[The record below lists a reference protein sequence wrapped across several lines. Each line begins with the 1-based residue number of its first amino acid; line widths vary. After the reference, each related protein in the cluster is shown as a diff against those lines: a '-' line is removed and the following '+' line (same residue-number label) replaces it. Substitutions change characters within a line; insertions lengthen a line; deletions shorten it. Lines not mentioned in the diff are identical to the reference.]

1 MEIAAKFIIVPMHLS
16 AETLRL
22 HLDYTQWA
30 TMRLLDVAMQLT
42 SEELNRDFGTSEHSV
57 LGTLVHTFAGD
68 RIWLYRVAGGA
79 NPGFVSD
86 ADRSL
91 AVLEQDW
98 PAVLER
104 WRLWAANLTDE
115 STDAL
120 LDYTDLKGNPHRQP
134 IWQIVLHVVNHGTHH
149 RGQVSGFLRAL
160 GRTPPPL
167 DLIYFYRAL

>member
-1 MEIAAKFIIVPMHLS
+1 MYVS
-16 AETLRL
+16 AEILRL

-30 TMRLLDVAMQLT
+30 SLRLLDAAAQLT

-57 LGTLVHTFAGD
+57 LGTLVHTFAAD
-68 RIWLYRVAGGA
+68 RIWLYRLAGGD

-104 WRLWAANLTDE
+104 WRLWAVNLTD
-115 STDAL
+115 DAAQAPL
-120 LDYTDLKGNPHRQP
+120 AYTDMKGNPSSQP
-134 IWQIVLHVVNHGTHH
+134 VWQLILHVVNHGTHH
-149 RGQVSGFLRAL
+149 RGQVSGFLRAM

-167 DLIYFYRAL
+167 DLIYFYRQL

>member
-1 MEIAAKFIIVPMHLS
+1 ML
-16 AETLRL
+16 AEAVRL

-30 TMRLLDVAMQLT
+30 SLKLLDVAMQLT
-42 SEELNRDFGTSEHSV
+42 SEELNRDFGTSERSV
-57 LGTLVHTFAGD
+57 LGTLVHIFAAD
-68 RIWLYRVAGGA
+68 RVWLYRVSGGP

-104 WRLWAANLTDE
+104 WRLWAADLTDE
-115 STDAL
+115 SVLAP

-149 RGQVSGFLRAL
+149 RGQAMGFLRAM

-167 DLIYFYRAL
+167 DLIHFYRQL